1 MNLKEYLD
9 SGIIEDYCL
18 GVLNPIEMRAVVRNS
33 LRYQEIK
40 DAIDLSEKVLKRY
53 TEDLDIDNV
62 MDKKNEEIR
71 AKLLKKMKDFQISKK
86 Q

>member
-18 GVLNPIEMRAVVRNS
+18 GVLNPIEMRAVVRNAQ
-33 LRYQEIK
+33 RHQEIK

>member
-18 GVLNPIEMRAVVRNS
+18 GVLNPIEMRAVVRNAQ
-33 LRYQEIK
+33 RYQEIK
-40 DAIDLSEKVLKRY
+40 DAIDLSEEVLKRY

-71 AKLLKKMKDFQISKK
+71 AKLLKKMKDF
-86 Q
+86 